1 MADNTFDVDA
11 AKKLVNDISLE
22 LAQLPQDSER
32 HRTLRSELA
41 ELQAMLARADAHPE
55 LHDKFRSMHGTLDAA
70 TTELQ
75 ADGIRVGM
83 FVSELGRI
91 LGLD

>member
-1 MADNTFDVDA
+1 MADNKFDVDA
-11 AKKLVNDISLE
+11 AQKLVNDISMQ

-32 HRTLRSELA
+32 HRVLRSELA

-55 LHDKFRSMHGTLDAA
+55 LEEKFRSVHGTLDEAS
-70 TTELQ
+70 TELQ
-75 ADGIRVGM
+75 ADGIRVSL